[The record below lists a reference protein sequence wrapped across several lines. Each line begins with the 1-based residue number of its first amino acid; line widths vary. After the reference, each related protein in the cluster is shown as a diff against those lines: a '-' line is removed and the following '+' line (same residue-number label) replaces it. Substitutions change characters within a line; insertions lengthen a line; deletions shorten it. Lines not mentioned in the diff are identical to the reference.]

1 MSAKTQGLRKRVSAE
16 AQAHLKGV
24 RKKFLQSY
32 VEKVE
37 KEKVG

>member
-1 MSAKTQGLRKRVSAE
+1 MSAKTQGLRKRVRAE

-24 RKKFLQSY
+24 REKFLQSY